1 MNYLIA
7 GLGNIGTEYEHT
19 RHNIGFDTV
28 AFLANQ
34 HHAVFNS
41 SRLAAKT
48 QIKIK
53 GRTLHLIQP
62 STYMNLSGKSIKYW
76 LQMTKTDIANLLV
89 ITDDVSLPFGKLR
102 LRKQGSDGGHNG
114 LKSID
119 EYLNTNEYARL
130 RLGIGNDYPKGRQA
144 DYVLSLWNSEE
155 KAELPKHIEYAA
167 EAVVCFV
174 LEGLDRA
181 MNKFNTKK

>member
-1 MNYLIA
+1 
-7 GLGNIGTEYEHT
+7 
-19 RHNIGFDTV
+19 
-28 AFLANQ
+28 
-34 HHAVFNS
+34 
-41 SRLAAKT
+41 
-48 QIKIK
+48 
-53 GRTLHLIQP
+53 
-62 STYMNLSGKSIKYW
+62 
-76 LQMTKTDIANLLV
+76 MTKTDIANLLV

-144 DYVLSLWNSEE
+144 DYVLSPWNSEE